1 MSLHLILVV
10 LHIVFAAAW
19 FAAPLALTSMLRSA
33 LPHGREAF
41 GSVAKVATRFGIVGA
56 IGNAGTIA
64 LGIALIFVRGGFASV
79 PPTYHAA
86 LTLAVIGAGLGL
98 GIQKPAGS
106 SLVEDAQRED
116 WNAEQATAT
125 IEKLS
130 RGVAIQHALWLT
142 ILVLM
147 YWK

>member
-1 MSLHLILVV
+1 MSIYLVLVV

-41 GSVAKVATRFGIVGA
+41 GSVAKVATRFGIIGA
-56 IGNAGTIA
+56 IGNVGTIV
-64 LGIALIFVRGGFASV
+64 LGVALIFVRGGFASV

-86 LTLAVIGAGLGL
+86 LTLALIGGGLGF
-98 GIQKPAGS
+98 GIQKPAGA
-106 SLVEDAQRED
+106 SLVETAERED
-116 WNAEQATAT
+116 WSAEQAAAT
-125 IEKLS
+125 IGKLG
-130 RGVAIQHALWLT
+130 RGVAAQHALWLT